1 MAVYIS
7 IALHLL
13 SDSVS
18 WGCSAVLHS
27 QLCWFWVIQHSIIN
41 KLHSW
46 PSFSDHLLIQWI
58 TECLALIRR
67 GLCWWTFSTEKK
79 LIIFSCSLF
88 PGSNQLFIL
97 WGSVIARQLT
107 ILKSLWASQSF
118 MEIQVGFIKCINLD
132 YMTLS
137 RTFNKLFRLGFRPRW
152 PWQLVPACHSSLYVH
167 YCLL

>member
-7 IALHLL
+7 IALHLF
-13 SDSVS
+13 SDSAS
-18 WGCSAVLHS
+18 WGCSPVLHS

-46 PSFSDHLLIQWI
+46 PSFSDHLLIWWI
-58 TECLALIRR
+58 TQCLALIHS
-67 GLCWWTFSTEKK
+67 GLFCWTFSIGKK
-79 LIIFSCSLF
+79 NIIIFSCSLF

-118 MEIQVGFIKCINLD
+118 MEIQVGFIKCINPD

-137 RTFNKLFRLGFRPRW
+137 RIFNKLFRLGF
-152 PWQLVPACHSSLYVH
+152 WQR
-167 YCLL
+167 